1 MGPEASIAEP
11 GTMLLAFGAATVWA
25 HLRRVLRRGELE
37 PWTTAGAWLLPVPAA
52 AAGVGLVGVGPG
64 LRGRAARSGA
74 TGGAFGPPRARR
86 WSEPWWRRAWTPRA
100 RARSRSRR
108 VPQV

>member
-52 AAGVGLVGVGPG
+52 AAGGAPG
-64 LRGRAARSGA
+64 GGGAGRCCTGRRGRGAGRSRGRGGGPPGARGRSVLRVVRSGRRGRD
-74 TGGAFGPPRARR
+74 GGRN
-86 WSEPWWRRAWTPRA
+86 
-100 RARSRSRR
+100 
-108 VPQV
+108 